1 MGSQAQPNHGLLV
14 GAIVHLLNLIKM
26 DAREAEES
34 NTLLLANELWKV
46 GAYVCVLTAAS
57 LCNHERFYL
66 DLAGIRKH
74 IDKGRTGYIPPSIDK
89 HTILTEEMC
98 KDLPHVTVC
107 LLGKFK
113 GKTGVDHHLI
123 TMANKAISG
132 LHPRWWMEKL
142 IEVCQTEGRFEG
154 PAFVSAD
161 STLASSPDY
170 NAMSRRYPK
179 MVQEETDLI
188 PGDHD
193 VDAFIQRSECP
204 GRPRQQ
210 E

>member
-1 MGSQAQPNHGLLV
+1 MGSQAQPNPGLLV

-74 IDKGRTGYIPPSIDK
+74 IDKGRTGYIPPSNDK

-98 KDLPHVTVC
+98 KDLPHITMC
-107 LLGKFK
+107 LLEKFK
-113 GKTGVDHHLI
+113 GKTGVDHHL
-123 TMANKAISG
+123 MMVANKTISG
-132 LHPRWWMEKL
+132 LGTCWWMEKL
-142 IEVCQTEGRFEG
+142 IKVCQTEGRFEG
-154 PAFVSAD
+154 PAFALAD
-161 STLASSPDY
+161 GTLASSPDY
-170 NAMSRRYPK
+170 NAMFRRYLK
-179 MVQEETDLI
+179 MRLT
-188 PGDHD
+188 
-193 VDAFIQRSECP
+193 
-204 GRPRQQ
+204 
-210 E
+210 